1 MMFREM
7 MRKNQQLSAEECVE
21 LLQNQPR
28 GVLSVVGDEG
38 YPYGMPM
45 NHWYCAADGKLY
57 FHSGVKGHRPD
68 AMQKCDKA
76 SFCVYD
82 EGYRREGEWA
92 LNIRSVIVFGRL
104 SVVTDEEKALAFI
117 RQMSTKFTDDTDY
130 VEREIEQAM
139 DHTLIFTLTPEH
151 ISGKLVN
158 EA

>member
-1 MMFREM
+1 MFREM
-7 MRKNQQLSAEECVE
+7 MRKKQQLSAAVCIEILKE
-21 LLQNQPR
+21 QPR
-28 GVLSVVGDEG
+28 GVLSVRGDEG
-38 YPYGMPM
+38 YPYGVPM
-45 NHWYCAADGKLY
+45 KHWYCEEDGKLY
-57 FHSGVKGHRPD
+57 INSGRKGHRPD
-68 AMQKCDKA
+68 AMRRCDKA

-104 SVVTDEEKALAFI
+104 QVVTDEEKALTFI
-117 RQMSTKFTDDTDY
+117 RQMSARFTDDTAY
-130 VEREIEQAM
+130 VEREIGEAM

>member
-1 MMFREM
+1 MFREVT
-7 MRKNQQLSAEECVE
+7 RVKQQLPPAECVE
-21 LLQNQPR
+21 ILKSELR

-45 NHWYCAADGKLY
+45 NHWYCEEDGKLY
-57 FHSGVKGHRPD
+57 FHSGMKGHRSD
-68 AMQKCDKA
+68 AMRACDKA

-82 EGYRREGEWA
+82 AGYRREGEWA

-104 SVVTDEEKALAFI
+104 AVVEDEEKALAFI
-117 RQMSTKFTDDTDY
+117 RQMSAKFTDDADY
-130 VEREIEQAM
+130 VAREIGQAM

-151 ISGKLVN
+151 ITGKMVN